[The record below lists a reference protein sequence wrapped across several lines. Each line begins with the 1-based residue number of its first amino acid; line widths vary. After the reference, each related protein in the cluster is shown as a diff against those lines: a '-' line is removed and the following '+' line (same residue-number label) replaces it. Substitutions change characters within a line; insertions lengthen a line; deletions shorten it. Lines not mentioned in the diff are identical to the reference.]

1 MKKTKRYTDTIV
13 VHCSA
18 TPEHMD
24 IGVKEIS
31 RWHKERGW
39 AGCGYHYVINRDG
52 LIELGRPLYR
62 MGAHVRGHN
71 ANSIGICLVGAGKVI
86 ESYEQVQLFSL
97 YVLIK
102 VLLKHNNDIQ
112 HIIGHRDLDSAKP
125 YCPGFDVLYWW
136 HKIDE
141 DNLVHR
147 VVYE

>member
-1 MKKTKRYTDTIV
+1 
-13 VHCSA
+13 
-18 TPEHMD
+18 
-24 IGVKEIS
+24 
-31 RWHKERGW
+31 
-39 AGCGYHYVINRDG
+39 
-52 LIELGRPLYR
+52 